1 MSSPPPRERLDP
13 RALPLWR
20 IGEALQSLFVV
31 ALAAAASIALI
42 VATDLFL
49 IVCLIPIPL
58 TMLLG
63 ILDVLFVPSIR
74 WRHWRYDVG
83 ELEVDLQR
91 GLWTITRTR
100 IPMAR
105 IQHVDTRR
113 GPLERHFGLATVI
126 LYTAAGANQIPA
138 LALPVADEVRD
149 RIAALANTRDDV

>member
-1 MSSPPPRERLDP
+1 MSSPPHEQLDS
-13 RALPLWR
+13 RALRLWR
-20 IGEALQSLFVV
+20 IGEAVQSIVFV
-31 ALAAAASIALI
+31 ALAAVATIVLIVTTDLPWALSCIPVAVALI
-42 VATDLFL
+42 V
-49 IVCLIPIPL
+49 
-58 TMLLG
+58 G
-63 ILDVLFVPSIR
+63 IADVVFVPSIR

-100 IPMAR
+100 VPMAR

-138 LALPVADEVRD
+138 LAVAVADEVRD

>member
-1 MSSPPPRERLDP
+1 MSSLPPRERLDP
-13 RALPLWR
+13 RALRLWQ
-20 IGEALQSLFVV
+20 IGEALQSLVFV
-31 ALAAAASIALI
+31 ALAVAGTIVLI
-42 VATDLFL
+42 VATDLNPV
-49 IVCLIPIPL
+49 VCLIPVALVVII
-58 TMLLG
+58 G
-63 ILDVLFVPSIR
+63 IADVILVPSLR

-138 LALPVADEVRD
+138 LAVAVADDVRD